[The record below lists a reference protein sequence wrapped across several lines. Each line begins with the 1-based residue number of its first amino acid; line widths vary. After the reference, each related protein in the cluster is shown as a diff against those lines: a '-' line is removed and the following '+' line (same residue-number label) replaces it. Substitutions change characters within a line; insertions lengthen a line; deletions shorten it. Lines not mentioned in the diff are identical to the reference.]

1 MTNHGS
7 LEPHKTDGPSSFLPL
22 LTFLL
27 VYLGSGIFFTVLG
40 VENPF
45 KQISREFSILCGI
58 CVLLLLGRN
67 VRGINRNVDVFI
79 DGCADPNSLLI
90 LAIYVTAGAFSG
102 AAKGMGAVDST
113 VGLCM
118 TFVPPQLAVAGV
130 FLVSSL
136 LATALGSSMTTIA
149 TLGPVALGIAE
160 QTGASTAIAIAAVL
174 GGAMFG
180 DNLSIISDTTIA
192 ATKSC
197 GCEMNDKF
205 KMNFLIALPAAI
217 LSLIL
222 YAVFGSAG
230 VAEQNY
236 TYSIIKI
243 LPYIVVFV
251 TALLGW
257 NVILVLV
264 FGTALCG
271 FIGFATG
278 AWNLPGFS
286 LAVTKGIGG
295 MLSIA
300 VQALLIRGMSAFVR
314 EFGGLEWLLN
324 KIRKW
329 IHSRRSAEYG
339 ISAVV
344 GMIDVAMGNNTIA
357 ILVSAPLAMK
367 FARIY
372 NIAPKRVASL
382 LDIFACVVQS
392 FIPNGGQMMLCM
404 SLTAISTFAIIQAA
418 YYTWLLVIA
427 ALLTIQFGLLRTKE
441 EKEGKDLFAGIP
453 EEKI

>member
-1 MTNHGS
+1 MPTASALSGS
-7 LEPHKTDGPSSFLPL
+7 D
-22 LTFLL
+22 
-27 VYLGSGIFFTVLG
+27 
-40 VENPF
+40 
-45 KQISREFSILCGI
+45 
-58 CVLLLLGRN
+58 
-67 VRGINRNVDVFI
+67 
-79 DGCADPNSLLI
+79 
-90 LAIYVTAGAFSG
+90 AG
-102 AAKGMGAVDST
+102 K
-113 VGLCM
+113 
-118 TFVPPQLAVAGV
+118 P
-130 FLVSSL
+130 
-136 LATALGSSMTTIA
+136 
-149 TLGPVALGIAE
+149 
-160 QTGASTAIAIAAVL
+160 
-174 GGAMFG
+174 
-180 DNLSIISDTTIA
+180 
-192 ATKSC
+192 
-197 GCEMNDKF
+197 
-205 KMNFLIALPAAI
+205 
-217 LSLIL
+217 
-222 YAVFGSAG
+222 
-230 VAEQNY
+230 
-236 TYSIIKI
+236 
-243 LPYIVVFV
+243 
-251 TALLGW
+251 
-257 NVILVLV
+257 
-264 FGTALCG
+264 
-271 FIGFATG
+271 
-278 AWNLPGFS
+278 
-286 LAVTKGIGG
+286 G

-404 SLTAISTFAIIQAA
+404 SLTALSPFAIIQAA
-418 YYTWLLVIA
+418 YYPWLLGIA